1 MTPKDHALAVI
12 KAALNLDPTSPTFGV
27 GGAVSSLISD
37 YVPTSRQRSLE
48 EAVKNFSEKVAEIES
63 RIKPDAINK
72 KDFAELF
79 GQFEAL
85 AAKTNREEKLRTA
98 ANILAN
104 ALLPADDQNRS
115 PFDELDHLMH
125 CVDALSTPA
134 ITVLGASIQVV
145 AQRGGRSGNM
155 RFQFAELRQKLPDG
169 DPNVIFGC
177 ATELRSLNLLQI
189 SEALVGGPNPENHG
203 YEVTPVGLRFA
214 QRFIEGRM

>member
-1 MTPKDHALAVI
+1 MTAKDHALAII
-12 KAALNLDPTSPTFGV
+12 KAGLNLDPFGV
-27 GGAVSSLISD
+27 GGAISSLIGD

-48 EAVKNFSEKVAEIES
+48 EAVRNFSEKVADIAN

-72 KDFAELF
+72 EEFAELY

-85 AAKTNREEKLRTA
+85 AQKTNREEKLRAA

-104 ALLPADDQNRS
+104 SLLPAGDQHRS

-125 CVDALSTPA
+125 CVDALSSGA
-134 ITVLGASIQVV
+134 IAVLGAAIQVL
-145 AQRGGRSGNM
+145 AQRQGRSGNL

-177 ATELRSLNLLQI
+177 AIELRSLNLLQI

-203 YEVTPVGLRFA
+203 YEVTPVGLRLA
-214 QRFIEGRM
+214 QRFIEGSM